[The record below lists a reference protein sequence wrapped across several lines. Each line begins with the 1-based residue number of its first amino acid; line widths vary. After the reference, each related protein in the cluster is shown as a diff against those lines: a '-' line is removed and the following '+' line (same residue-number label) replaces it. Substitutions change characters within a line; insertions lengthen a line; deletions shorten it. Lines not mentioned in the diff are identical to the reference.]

1 MSIEYRRLSCCDK
14 CKSTKIKEENFSEI
28 HGYWYGCLNCGYH
41 CWGGRLKN
49 KIKNEKRPPCPAPRD
64 LGIDACQMCL
74 LAYDHLGYSEVLETH
89 HIDDNPQNNDRLNLF
104 VACTSCHKL
113 IHHQRNYRYTHYMRR
128 SVHDND

>member
-1 MSIEYRRLSCCDK
+1 MLEHEAARHEKDIKQIWEDRR
-14 CKSTKIKEENFSEI
+14 KIKVATPNI
-28 HGYWYGCLNCGYH
+28 PL
-41 CWGGRLKN
+41 
-49 KIKNEKRPPCPAPRD
+49 D
-64 LGIDACQMCL
+64 LWIDICQMCL

-113 IHHQRNYRYTHYMRR
+113 IHHQRTYRYTHYMRR